1 MWFGFG
7 LITLLVGFFF
17 SMHSRTRARWSG
29 QERDLRIHPNHWKYQ
44 YQEVKHKGR
53 LQKVRIG
60 VDAPRGFHFT
70 ARQEDSRDVFFKRL
84 GVCSE
89 IQLHDEQ
96 FDSDV
101 YLESDAKGVGTL
113 LSESKELRDTL
124 VEILRYAHSN
134 DLRGMRVR
142 CAYERLWLE
151 FTPKQESELKSATQE
166 LVPLLHRLRE
176 GLLNSRL
183 TGRLL
188 DDPFIW
194 RAALMLSISTAS
206 AILGCYGLVRAL
218 AGRTDILD
226 SWHLFYSSAIVGLVV
241 TGLFVV
247 AVLQLL
253 GRSSR
258 THLVLIEGV
267 LVGTFGFVLSM
278 FALAREANI
287 TFDVQ
292 RPQLQALH
300 DIRVEHRITSG
311 RRGRKNHHYYL
322 HTPDWRPEH
331 VGEPLKLEIDRDDY
345 VLLEGKTEAIV
356 FLRAGALGYQWIERV
371 APTPQPE

>member
-17 SMHSRTRARWSG
+17 SLHSRTGARWSG
-29 QERDLRIHPNHWKYQ
+29 QERDLRVHRDHWQYQ

-70 ARQEDSRDVFFKRL
+70 ARQEGSRDVFFKRL

-89 IQLHDEQ
+89 MQLHDEE

-124 VEILRYAHSN
+124 LEILRYARSN
-134 DLRGMRVR
+134 DLRDMRIR
-142 CAYERLWLE
+142 CAHERLWVE
-151 FTPKQESELKSATQE
+151 FKPKHESVLTSATNE

-176 GLLNSRL
+176 GLRNSRL
-183 TGRLL
+183 TARLL

-206 AILGCYGLVRAL
+206 AILGCYGLIRAL
-218 AGRTDILD
+218 AGRTDIID
-226 SWHLFYSSAIVGLVV
+226 SWHLFYSSAIVGLVM

-247 AVLQLL
+247 AVLRVL

-267 LVGTFGFVLSM
+267 LVGTFGFVLSA

-287 TFDVQ
+287 AFDVQ
-292 RPQLQALH
+292 RPQLHELH
-300 DIRVEHRITSG
+300 NIRVEHRITTG

-331 VGEPLKLEIDRDDY
+331 SGEPLKLEIDRGDY
-345 VLLEGKTEAIV
+345 LLLEGKTEAIV
-356 FLRAGALGYQWIERV
+356 FLRPGALGYQWIERI

>member
-7 LITLLVGFFF
+7 LITLLVGFFV
-17 SMHSRTRARWSG
+17 SMHSRTRAKWTG
-29 QERDLRIHPNHWKYQ
+29 YERDLLSRQGHWQYQ

-70 ARQEDSRDVFFKRL
+70 ARQESSRDVFFKRL

-89 IQLHDEQ
+89 IQLHDAE

-113 LSESKELRDTL
+113 LSESKELRGTL
-124 VEILRYAHSN
+124 LEILSYAHSN
-134 DLRGMRVR
+134 DLRGMRIQ
-142 CAYERLWLE
+142 CAHERLWLE
-151 FTPKQESELKSATQE
+151 FKPKQESVLMSATNE

-176 GLLNSRL
+176 GLRNSRL
-183 TGRLL
+183 TSKLL

-206 AILGCYGLVRAL
+206 AILGCYGLIRAF

-226 SWHLFYSSAIVGLVV
+226 SWQLFYSSAIAGLVV
-241 TGLFVV
+241 TAIFVL
-247 AVLQLL
+247 AVLKVL

-267 LVGTFGFVLSM
+267 LVGTLGFVLSM

-287 TFDVQ
+287 TFDGQ
-292 RPQLQALH
+292 RPQLQELH
-300 DIRVEHRITSG
+300 DIRVEHRVTRG
-311 RRGRKNHHYYL
+311 RRGSKNHHYYL

-331 VGEPLKLEIDRDDY
+331 LGEPLKLEIDRGDY
-345 VLLEGKTEAIV
+345 ALLEGKTEAII

-371 APTPQPE
+371 APVPQPE

>member
-17 SMHSRTRARWSG
+17 SMHARTRAKWRG
-29 QERDLRIHPNHWKYQ
+29 DNRDLRINRIHWHYQ
-44 YQEVKHKGR
+44 YQEVKNKGA

-60 VDAPRGFHFT
+60 VAAPPGFHFT
-70 ARQEDSRDVFFKRL
+70 ARKEGSRDVFFKHL

-89 IQLHDEQ
+89 IQLHDEE
-96 FDSDV
+96 FDKDV

-124 VEILRYAHSN
+124 LEILRYAHSN
-134 DLRGMRVR
+134 DLRGMRIR
-142 CAYERLWLE
+142 CAHERLWVE
-151 FTPKQESELKSATQE
+151 FTPKQESMLTSATYK

-176 GLLNSRL
+176 GLRNSRL
-183 TGRLL
+183 TSKLL

-206 AILGCYGLVRAL
+206 VVLGCYGLIRAL
-218 AGRTDILD
+218 AGRTDIVD
-226 SWHLFYSSAIVGLVV
+226 SWQLFHASAVAGLVV
-241 TGLFVV
+241 TAIFVV
-247 AVLQLL
+247 AVLKVL

-287 TFDVQ
+287 SFDVQ
-292 RPQLQALH
+292 RPQFQKLH
-300 DIRVEHRITSG
+300 DIRVQHRITSR
-311 RRGRKNHHYYL
+311 RRGRKDHHYYL
-322 HTPDWRPEH
+322 RTADWRPDH
-331 VGEPLKLEIDRDDY
+331 AGERLKLEIDRSDY
-345 VLLEGKTEAIV
+345 LLLEGKTEAILI
-356 FLRAGALGYQWIERV
+356 LRAGALGYQWIERV
-371 APTPQPE
+371 APTPRLE